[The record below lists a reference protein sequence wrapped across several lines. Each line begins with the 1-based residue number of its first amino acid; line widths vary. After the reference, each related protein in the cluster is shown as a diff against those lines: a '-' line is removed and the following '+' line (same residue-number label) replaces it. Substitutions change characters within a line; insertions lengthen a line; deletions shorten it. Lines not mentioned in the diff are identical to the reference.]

1 MDGVR
6 RKSLSE
12 YLINNTGLFMDGVR
26 RKPSPDIR
34 KHSIRFDEDNF
45 MQWLIVYYQNQ
56 GKIQISLIPWLMYR
70 SRNRGILFSQFKN
83 ISYFMPRVYRWS
95 SGPDFWRQ
103 WPTLLFAQNGL
114 FVDDLLICLITAQE
128 PFPEEGISLKSLR
141 FKISSY

>member
-6 RKSLSE
+6 RKSLLE

-70 SRNRGILFSQFKN
+70 SRNWGILFFSIKVYIILHVARVQVKFRAWLLATMTHSTVYPERFVCRWFVEMFDN
-83 ISYFMPRVYRWS
+83 SSRTISGRGY
-95 SGPDFWRQ
+95 
-103 WPTLLFAQNGL
+103 
-114 FVDDLLICLITAQE
+114 
-128 PFPEEGISLKSLR
+128 
-141 FKISSY
+141 

>member
-45 MQWLIVYYQNQ
+45 MQ
-56 GKIQISLIPWLMYR
+56 
-70 SRNRGILFSQFKN
+70 
-83 ISYFMPRVYRWS
+83 
-95 SGPDFWRQ
+95 
-103 WPTLLFAQNGL
+103 
-114 FVDDLLICLITAQE
+114 
-128 PFPEEGISLKSLR
+128 
-141 FKISSY
+141 